1 MSNLVEPI
9 SIYPL
14 NVAQEK
20 HTPQRSSQADY
31 CNINYPHLLILRGFS
46 SAPELNFHSQTVTC
60 SSSKETDQPLLT
72 EFSFQK
78 VDYTAIVYAR
88 STKAR
93 LFLQQLV
100 LLCVYMRDEVTT
112 SLTLGWEH
120 QLYPYGEDKVLVLET
135 VLVKAQISIE
145 ISVEKPSF

>member
-1 MSNLVEPI
+1 MSNLVQPI

-14 NVAQEK
+14 NVAQEQ

-31 CNINYPHLLILRGFS
+31 CNIKHPHLLILRGFS
-46 SAPELNFHSQTVTC
+46 SAPDHNSHSQTVTC

-78 VDYTAIVYAR
+78 VGYTAIVYAM
-88 STKAR
+88 STKAM

-100 LLCVYMRDEVTT
+100 LVCVYVRDEVTT
-112 SLTLGWEH
+112 SLTLG
-120 QLYPYGEDKVLVLET
+120 
-135 VLVKAQISIE
+135 
-145 ISVEKPSF
+145 